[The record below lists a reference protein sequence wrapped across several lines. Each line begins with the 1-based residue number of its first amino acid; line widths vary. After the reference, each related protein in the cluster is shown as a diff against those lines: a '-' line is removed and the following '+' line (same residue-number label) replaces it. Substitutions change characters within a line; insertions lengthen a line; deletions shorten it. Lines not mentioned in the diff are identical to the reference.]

1 MEQNHENSFWK
12 SNVRMVPG
20 RASPSNT
27 RDFNRSTT
35 VKAKNNANT
44 NSTSF
49 EKYQNSVSDAW
60 TLSEDEL
67 TKEYCIITEDKIARR
82 SNQNIARA
90 HKNQI
95 AVVHRHQAS
104 SSSSSALSNITTN
117 SATTSLTANNIAES
131 TIVEEEVIE
140 KVDASQKPQRKTS
153 TEYG

>member
-1 MEQNHENSFWK
+1 MEPNHENSFWK
-12 SNVRMVPG
+12 SNVKMVPG

-35 VKAKNNANT
+35 VKAKNTANT

-67 TKEYCIITEDKIARR
+67 TKEYCILTEDKIARR

-104 SSSSSALSNITTN
+104 SSSALSNIPTN

-140 KVDASQKPQRKTS
+140 KVDASQKPQRKSS

>member
-12 SNVRMVPG
+12 SNVKTVPG

-67 TKEYCIITEDKIARR
+67 TKEYCILTEDKIARR

-95 AVVHRHQAS
+95 AVVHRHQA

-140 KVDASQKPQRKTS
+140 KVDASQKPSRKTS